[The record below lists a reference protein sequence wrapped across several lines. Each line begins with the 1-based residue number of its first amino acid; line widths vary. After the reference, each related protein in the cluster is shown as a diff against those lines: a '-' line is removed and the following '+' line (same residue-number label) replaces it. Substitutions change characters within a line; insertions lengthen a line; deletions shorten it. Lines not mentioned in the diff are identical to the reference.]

1 MNAKLAYAGF
11 CALLLGQ
18 SLWAAPALK
27 DVRWTCASSSCQLV
41 FPFAAGAPLPSY
53 YQKFDAS
60 KQTLRV
66 AFSISD
72 FALADGTYDVDAQS
86 PWVRSVKVSRDL
98 ARSPQLVYL
107 DFSCGNAIHTDKNTV
122 ALRNKADFTVEFPLG
137 TFASAKSWKLSKLR
151 AQKQAAPLS
160 VSKPIAG
167 PIAAPAPAPAPAV
180 VSKTKEKTIAPKG
193 VSAELLPSIQEISV
207 LNGSGLEQLMLR
219 TDRTLEPS
227 MMNVTDTTVELS
239 LQGPAT
245 SAVFKIGAGSIAQSV
260 YWSNGKLVV
269 SLQRRSSP
277 IAMIQGGKLILQRSS
292 KSVGSLETWSARSS
306 GITRN
311 SWRISAEAEDP
322 DNLDAFAASRQK
334 SNSLSTNSGT
344 IQVRRIDAS
353 YIAVEDAV
361 ALFASPSEQSNI
373 LVTLNFGD
381 RMQKLEL
388 TGLFYKVKAGEL
400 TGYVNRRQVATDA
413 EMSVA
418 QKERLQRMQSEK
430 PGSDSVALRF
440 ETTGDDRIS
449 YSSFGRRDPF
459 IEVKGLADEGIN
471 IDQVEL
477 AGIIWES
484 EVPMALLADTKVAGV
499 SYTVKEG
506 DKILNGKV
514 LKITK
519 TDVLFLI
526 QEFGVSR
533 RYSMTLP
540 DKYGGKK

>member
-53 YQKFDAS
+53 YQKFDAT

-72 FALADGTYDVDAQS
+72 FALPDGTYDVDAQS
-86 PWVRSVKVSRDL
+86 PWVRSIKVSRDL

-107 DFSCGNAIHTDKNTV
+107 DFSCGTAIHTDKNPV
-122 ALRNKADFTVEFPLG
+122 ALRNKVDFTVEFPRG
-137 TFASAKSWKLSKLR
+137 KFSSARSWTLSKLR
-151 AQKQAAPLS
+151 AQKLAAPIS
-160 VSKPIAG
+160 ISKPIAG
-167 PIAAPAPAPAPAV
+167 PVAAPTPAPVVAPKGKD
-180 VSKTKEKTIAPKG
+180 KTTAPKG
-193 VSAELLPSIQEISV
+193 VSTALLQSIQEISV

-219 TDRTLEPS
+219 TDRALEPS

-245 SAVFKIGAGSIAQSV
+245 SPVFKIGAGSIAQSV

-277 IAMIQGGKLILQRSS
+277 IAMIQAGKLILQRSA
-292 KSVGSLETWSARSS
+292 KNAGSLETWTARSS

-334 SNSLSTNSGT
+334 SSGLATNSGT

-373 LVTLNFGD
+373 LATLDFGD

-388 TGLFYKVKAGEL
+388 TGLFYKVKVGENI
-400 TGYVNRRQVATDA
+400 GYVNRRQVATDA

-418 QKERLQRMQSEK
+418 QKERLQRIQSEH